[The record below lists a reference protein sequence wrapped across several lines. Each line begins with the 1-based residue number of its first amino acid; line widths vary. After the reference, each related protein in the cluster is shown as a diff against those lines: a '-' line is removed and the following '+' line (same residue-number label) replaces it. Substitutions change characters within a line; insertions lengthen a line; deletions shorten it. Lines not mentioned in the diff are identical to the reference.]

1 LKNWHPTNVLAD
13 IKLFTPALVCF
24 LLCLDAV
31 SNLQECPG
39 DEMKVVITGGTGFI
53 GLMLARRL
61 LEKGVLTGSSGK
73 PEKIESMVLSD
84 FGLPDER
91 PEGLDDRVTLVA
103 GDIGDQAAVNALI
116 DQDDIAVFHL
126 ASVVS
131 GGGEKDFDLAMRVN
145 LDGGRYLMEALRARS
160 GMPRLVFTSSIAI
173 FGGDDIPSIVG
184 DSTKP
189 NPQTTYG
196 MTKFIGELMIND
208 YARKGF
214 VDGRVARLPTIVIRP
229 GKPNAAASSF
239 ASGIF
244 REPLNGETC
253 YLPVGRDTVMAN
265 LGYRNA
271 VEGLIALMEVEGS
284 NLGSDRAVGLPSRSF
299 TMHECIAAMEKVAKA
314 RGITLGPVV
323 DQPDAGI
330 QAIVAGWPTETES
343 ARAQALGLPQDESLE
358 QIIENYIDDFVVN

>member
-1 LKNWHPTNVLAD
+1 
-13 IKLFTPALVCF
+13 
-24 LLCLDAV
+24 
-31 SNLQECPG
+31 
-39 DEMKVVITGGTGFI
+39 MKIVITGGTGFI
-53 GLMLARRL
+53 GQMLAKSL
-61 LEKGVLTGSSGK
+61 LARGGLKNSAGELQEIDSL
-73 PEKIESMVLSD
+73 VLSD
-84 FGLPDER
+84 NFLPSER
-91 PEGLDDRVTLVA
+91 PEGLDDRVSLVA
-103 GDIGDQAAVNALI
+103 GDIGDEQSVRSLI
-116 DQDDIAVFHL
+116 DRDDIAVFHL

-145 LDGGRYLMEALRARS
+145 LDGGRYVLEALRARQ

-173 FGGDDIPSIVG
+173 FGGDAMPSVVG

-244 REPLNGETC
+244 REPLNGEPC
-253 YLPVGRDTVMAN
+253 YLPVSRDTVMAN

-271 VEGLIALMEVEGS
+271 VEGLIALMEVDGDR
-284 NLGSDRAVGLPSRSF
+284 LGSDRAVGLPSRSYS
-299 TMHECIAAMEKVAKA
+299 MHECVAAMEKVASD
-314 RGITLGPVV
+314 RGISLGEII
-323 DQPDAGI
+323 DQPDPDI
-330 QAIVAGWPTETES
+330 QAIVAGWPTRTES
-343 ARAQALGLPQDESLE
+343 ERALSLGLPLDESLE
-358 QIIENYIDDFVVN
+358 KIVEDYIDDFL